1 NITAVNRSFT
11 SIKLIKYLK
20 PVSILFLLLVCLVGV
35 NWSGASALVGVQ
47 GGPVLQG
54 RIVNESDQP
63 QAGATVSIWLE
74 GMFVQ
79 SVLTLSDGQFTVGL
93 PRPGQYNV
101 TISFDGF
108 RPQTEIVSI
117 NKDETLFRTFK
128 LIPSSLHIV
137 VLDALQEKLSDAIV
151 TIKGE
156 DGVLKRAIESPKGD
170 YYFEIGRAHV

>member
-1 NITAVNRSFT
+1 
-11 SIKLIKYLK
+11 
-20 PVSILFLLLVCLVGV
+20 
-35 NWSGASALVGVQ
+35 
-47 GGPVLQG
+47 
-54 RIVNESDQP
+54 
-63 QAGATVSIWLE
+63 
-74 GMFVQ
+74 
-79 SVLTLSDGQFTVGL
+79 LSDGQFTVGL

-170 YYFEIGRAHV
+170 YYFGRLKPGIYQLTVSVPNFEVAVDDSVYIPSDNKTMLRTQLLQRASPIPISDKLKDRYSVPILPSNKVQALLQDRTGLI